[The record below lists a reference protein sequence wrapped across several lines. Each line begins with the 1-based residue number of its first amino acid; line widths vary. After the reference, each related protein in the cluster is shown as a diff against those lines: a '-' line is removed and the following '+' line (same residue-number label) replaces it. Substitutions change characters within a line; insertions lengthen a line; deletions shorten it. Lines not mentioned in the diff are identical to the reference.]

1 MTDNKKNK
9 VRSAVSLKYDSLV
22 NRAPLVNAK
31 GKGLVADNIIRLAKI
46 NNIPIKQD
54 PDLVQLLSMV
64 DLNSE
69 IPEPLYKV
77 VAELLSFVYKINNE
91 YPDKE
96 GKVSNNE

>member
-1 MTDNKKNK
+1 MIKNK
-9 VRSAVSLKYDSLV
+9 NKRVRSAVSLKYDRRV

-46 NNIPIKQD
+46 NNIPIKED

-69 IPEPLYKV
+69 IPESLYKV

-91 YPDKE
+91 YPAKE
-96 GKVSNNE
+96 GNVSNND